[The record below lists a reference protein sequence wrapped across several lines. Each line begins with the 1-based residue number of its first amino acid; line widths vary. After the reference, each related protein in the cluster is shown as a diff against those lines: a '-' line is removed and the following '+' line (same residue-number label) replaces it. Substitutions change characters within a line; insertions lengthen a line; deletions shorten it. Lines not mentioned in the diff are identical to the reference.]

1 MVLNGNKVTTV
12 VRHLI
17 HFHEKLLDADGRHVR
32 IDHFLQ
38 SADFIRHI
46 QLVVALEF
54 QPTIVDRG
62 EIIQTK
68 AFFRFRYRFVEL
80 C

>member
-12 VRHLI
+12 VRHFI
-17 HFHEKLLDADGRHVR
+17 HFNEKLFDANSRHVG
-32 IDHFLQ
+32 INHFLQ

-46 QLVVALEF
+46 QLVIALEF
-54 QPTIVDRG
+54 QPTIVDLG

-68 AFFRFRYRFVEL
+68 AFFRFRYRIVEL